1 MRRNPKSTENANTN
15 TMSDTI
21 TDTRAGVW
29 RDLETAK
36 MREKRRN
43 GDVRNTPKI
52 ERRSGDVKMMTP
64 IRAGEKRKGR
74 RARGVGVRTK
84 TGKKVIPAR
93 P

>member
-1 MRRNPKSTENANTN
+1 
-15 TMSDTI
+15 MSDTI

-52 ERRSGDVKMMTP
+52 ERRSAEEKMMTP

-74 RARGVGVRTK
+74 RARGVGVRTR
-84 TGKKVIPAR
+84 TGARTLPAR